1 MTPPRKA
8 VPAAPPPKPEG
19 PPRKRYVVL
28 SRKCVWGKKG
38 ETIELALSKS
48 QEKSLIQAGVLE
60 EAPILAKGES
70 VLSAKTVQ
78 KYTDWPLKSAVKEDE
93 RHG

>member
-48 QEKSLIQAGVLE
+48 QEKSLIQARVLE
-60 EAPILAKGES
+60 EAPAPKP
-70 VLSAKTVQ
+70 AP
-78 KYTDWPLKSAVKEDE
+78 KYNTDWPLKSAVREDE